1 MKYFLFILPFF
12 LLSSGSFAQQKTEPT
27 DSILVSGLVDSAFY
41 IAYSNLANEKTTE
54 ICNFTVTNHLGEIK
68 KEYRHLKGVTLLDLL
83 NKIKITTPD
92 PKVLSEYYLIF
103 RGADGYA
110 VVFSWN
116 ELFNT
121 ETGKTIYIVTEADD
135 KSFVNNPDRIL
146 LISTKDFK
154 TGRRHIK
161 NLKSIEVR
169 RI

>member
-1 MKYFLFILPFF
+1 MKHFLVILSFFF
-12 LLSSGSFAQQKTEPT
+12 LPAYSFAQQKTGPT
-27 DSILVSGLVDSAFY
+27 DSILISGLVDSAFF
-41 IAYSNLANEKTTE
+41 ITYSNLAKVKNVE
-54 ICNFTVTNHLGEIK
+54 IGNFTVTNHLGEIK
-68 KEYRHLKGVTLLDLL
+68 KEYRHLKGVALLDLL
-83 NKIKITTPD
+83 NKIKITEPN
-92 PKVLSEYYLIF
+92 PKVLSEFYLIF

-161 NLKSIEVR
+161 NLKNIEIK